1 MSTSSGTVEFSSI
14 AILWGADDIWVE
26 TLEAKSSDQ
35 TIHGLQT
42 ISSIVILGGADNGAK
57 IVSAVVVTSLRCN
70 TIIWSTWNYNKKT
83 HKVTQYQ
90 DMINAK

>member
-42 ISSIVILGGADNGAK
+42 ISSIAILGGADNGAK
-57 IVSAVVVTSLRCN
+57 IVSAVDKINQIVIV
-70 TIIWSTWNYNKKT
+70 IIWTS
-83 HKVTQYQ
+83 
-90 DMINAK
+90 